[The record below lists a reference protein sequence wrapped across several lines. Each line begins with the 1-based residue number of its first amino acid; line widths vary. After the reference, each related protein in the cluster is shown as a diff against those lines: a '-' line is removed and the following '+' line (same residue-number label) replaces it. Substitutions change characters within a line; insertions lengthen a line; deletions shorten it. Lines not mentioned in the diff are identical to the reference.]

1 MIDVVRLEEAGGP
14 EVLKLDRVAPRQP
27 GPGEVWL
34 EQRTIGVNY
43 LDVTQRNGALPI
55 PLPNGLGL
63 EGAGYV
69 RAVGAGV
76 TNVAI
81 GNRVAYA
88 LGPLGSYASERSYP
102 AERLIHLPG
111 GISFTDAA
119 ATLFKGLT
127 AQYLIKSTY
136 PVAPGTVILLYGAAG
151 AVGQIM
157 AAWATHLGA
166 TVIGVVSRRSSIARA
181 QAAGSEHV
189 LVWGECDVPAEVR
202 RLSRGEMAH
211 VVYDGVGKPTF
222 EASIDSLR
230 SRGMMVS
237 FGASSGAPDAVALG
251 TLNKKSLFLTRPGLA
266 AHITDLREYRERARD
281 VFDALTS
288 KVFAPNIWREAPLSD
303 VVEVHRL
310 FDAGANEGA
319 IVLTP

>member
-1 MIDVVRLEEAGGP
+1 MIDVVRLEQTGGP
-14 EVLKLDRVAPRQP
+14 EVLKLDRVAPQQP

-34 EQRTIGVNY
+34 EQRAIGVNY
-43 LDVTQRNGALPI
+43 LDVTQRNGAARI

-76 TNVAI
+76 TNVAL
-81 GNRVAYA
+81 GDRVAYA

-102 AERLIHLPG
+102 AERLIPIADE
-111 GISFTDAA
+111 ISFAEAA

-136 PVAPGTVILLYGAAG
+136 PVAPGTIVLLYGAG
-151 AVGQIM
+151 GGVGQIM
-157 AAWATHLGA
+157 AAWASHLGA
-166 TVIGVVSRRSSIARA
+166 TVIGVVSRRSSVARA
-181 QAAGSEHV
+181 HAAGCKHV
-189 LVWGECDVPAEVR
+189 LIWGECDIPSSVR

-211 VVYDGVGKPTF
+211 VVYDSVGRATF
-222 EASIDSLR
+222 DASMDSLR

-237 FGASSGAPDAVALG
+237 FGASSGVPAPVTLG
-251 TLNKKSLFLTRPGLA
+251 TLNKNSLFLTRPGLA
-266 AHITDLREYRERARD
+266 AHTNNLQEYRERARD
-281 VFDALTS
+281 VFDALS
-288 KVFAPNIWREAPLSD
+288 SHVFAPNIWREAPLAD
-303 VVEVHRL
+303 VVAIHRL
-310 FDAGANEGA
+310 LDARANDGA

>member
-1 MIDVVRLEEAGGP
+1 MIDVVRLEETGGP
-14 EVLKLDRVAPRQP
+14 EVLKLDRVAPQQP

-34 EQRTIGVNY
+34 EQRAIGVNY
-43 LDVTQRNGALPI
+43 LDVTQRNGAVPI

-81 GNRVAYA
+81 GDRVAYA

-102 AERLIHLPG
+102 AERLIHIPG
-111 GISFTDAA
+111 EISFAEA
-119 ATLFKGLT
+119 SATLFKGLT

-136 PVAPGTVILLYGAAG
+136 PVASGTVVLLYGAAG

-166 TVIGVVSRRSSIARA
+166 TVIGVVSRRSSVARA
-181 QAAGSEHV
+181 QAAGCAHV
-189 LVWGECDVPAEVR
+189 LVWGECDIPAEVR
-202 RLSRGEMAH
+202 RFTRGEMAH
-211 VVYDGVGKPTF
+211 VVYDGVGKATF

-237 FGASSGAPDAVALG
+237 FGASSGSPNPVALA
-251 TLNKKSLFLTRPGLA
+251 TLNKMSLFLTRPGLA
-266 AHITDLREYRERARD
+266 AHITNLQEYRERARD
-281 VFDALTS
+281 VFDALSS
-288 KVFAPNIWREAPLSD
+288 KVFAPNIWREAPLAD
-303 VVEVHRL
+303 VVEIHRSL
-310 FDAGANEGA
+310 DAGANEGA